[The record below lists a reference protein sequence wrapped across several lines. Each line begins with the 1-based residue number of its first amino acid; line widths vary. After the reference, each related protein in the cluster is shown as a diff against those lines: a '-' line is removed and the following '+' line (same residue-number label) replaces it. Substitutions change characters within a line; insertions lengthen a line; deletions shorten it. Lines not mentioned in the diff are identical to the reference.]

1 LQSVILAN
9 SSNTQ
14 EMEKLAKILHSELL
28 QRGDN
33 VLKQLRSG
41 SCQNN
46 LINLEYQVG
55 SPIRMM
61 IDEQRRV

>member
-1 LQSVILAN
+1 
-9 SSNTQ
+9 
-14 EMEKLAKILHSELL
+14 MEKLAKILHSELL